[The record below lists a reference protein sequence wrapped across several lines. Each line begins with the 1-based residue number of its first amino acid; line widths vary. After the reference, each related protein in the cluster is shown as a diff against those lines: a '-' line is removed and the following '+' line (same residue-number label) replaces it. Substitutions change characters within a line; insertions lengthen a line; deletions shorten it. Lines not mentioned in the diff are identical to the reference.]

1 MDTNRNSNF
10 ASVLHVFI
18 LLLQHCWGWGEGLLL
33 QEENILIKVLLK
45 VLSNPNMHGKCTC
58 GKRNVTLS

>member
-1 MDTNRNSNF
+1 MDTNRNSDY
-10 ASVLHVFI
+10 ASVLHVFT
-18 LLLQHCWGWGEGLLL
+18 LLLQHCWGWVEGSLL
-33 QEENILIKVLLK
+33 QEENIKVLLK